1 MNKVNAEVESGMNN
15 VVSDAEAQARSVQDA
30 ITGNEFLKTSCG
42 EAGTS
47 AVDLYTGRL
56 LFIVPLFQDQVGLT
70 PNLIYNSDY
79 RDEIQ
84 QGTNFGNGWRLDA
97 LGILTSE
104 GVNKPVYI
112 DGMGTKHRFHQ
123 YRMRTTY
130 PGTTQFNSQVG
141 LSASATRN
149 FRAVVESYGATQA
162 FMTDEQYVLSTYPG
176 YSQIEMSDNLIWQ
189 GWNESMRCT
198 KQIENKETGIKTIYE
213 YADNRLNKI
222 TGDGVTIE
230 LVYNGSG
237 QVSSIKKTRNG
248 KSETVSITYT
258 DSRISKI
265 TRPAGKTVN
274 ITYSGSF
281 LNEVL
286 DQYNVGLRFA
296 HGSSYITNV
305 KQICKKSSG
314 TYVYGNDWDISYYR
328 TSGNYTKVVDR
339 NGYRV
344 NYVFDQDGRLI
355 CQGEVEENTLPFTI
369 NRGTVSMSQ
378 QLSGVLSDNVFHTR
392 TIVAKADI
400 SSEKIGGPCFPRGTI
415 ITDGSGSRRLTGG
428 TFTSLQRGKLYVFC
442 CWAKATSLSD
452 TVQLDIDELVDKN
465 ADKPYFGARAIV
477 KDSSG
482 NAINRIYVPFDE
494 TKTGWQMI
502 AVPVPYFRMGEF
514 GNSPNSV
521 ELEFDYS
528 RNNGRAEVQGIL
540 YRTDGECLISYGGD
554 YSVAFDGDHNI
565 VTLNDE
571 HGRPWRSFTR
581 GNGSVSRIG
590 DVREWHYDQIGGS
603 AKSYSSPSSIVDEY
617 GKTTSYTYNGKR
629 QCIKEE
635 TVNGSLKMKTE
646 RTYSGDLVAS
656 EEDERGN
663 ASNYTYDS
671 YGFTTKVVSPNG
683 SGNSYTYSNFQL
695 SEVEAVKD
703 SICKNTIRHANG
715 RLSAVWDDDVQ
726 YHYNYDEFG
735 KLLRVYQGGMASG
748 ASWRKDVTYDE
759 FNSSNSLGVVDA
771 VTKVSVEYA
780 NGYENA
786 SFYDKAGRLLQ
797 VKEGTAVKETC
808 TYLADGTLS
817 QRIDNYS
824 GMTYN
829 WSEFGNSIAEDYTK
843 GSEQI
848 LTVTHIDDTATEK
861 RLVYTHSGDT
871 DSYTQKTDEF
881 DRMTELVTPLGT
893 YTYTYDGLGRVTA
906 KTLKSG
912 SVTAAKETYL
922 YTESNDNG
930 YTSPLKKRITYK
942 DNSWDGYTCDGNG
955 LIRNIVHSPGTH
967 LRTYQYDGMNRLARE
982 DIQGHKTATYEYDK
996 AGNLTCRKEYDYTLS
1011 SALDNRTPN
1020 KTVTYSYQ
1028 NGRMTSYD
1036 GESCVYDATGN
1047 PTTYRGKTLTWTRGR
1062 LLETYPSLASPNVT
1076 WTFTYNA
1083 DGIRV
1088 GKSAPGVTTTYGV
1101 DGERI
1106 VYEVSN
1112 GQVKRYFYDESG
1124 IAGFE
1129 YSGQK
1134 YVFRK
1139 NLQGDVVGICSSS
1152 GTLIGEYVYDAWGN
1166 LLEEPTNGVL
1176 LANPFRYRGYYYDTS
1191 IGLYYLNSRYY
1202 DPETGRF
1209 LNEDLVSYLE
1219 PETIG
1224 GINLY
1229 AYCLNDPVNN
1239 IDPSGHF
1246 VASLIISIAIG
1257 ASLSALSS
1265 ALGQLMTTREVNWAQ
1280 VGISALFG
1288 AAGGALS
1295 FIGIGGVVGQ
1305 FAMQG
1310 ALSVGEALSLSAVE
1324 GSLNNFSLAEGVLS
1338 FLAGGVLGSI
1348 GAKNAAKEFGRV
1360 SDIEKS
1366 LLSVLKRGLRQNGI
1380 SGLLKTWTGKSS
1392 KYVSSF
1398 LVPTA
1403 STSLKI
1409 TGFNFALG
1417 VMGFWLEKIV

>member
-1 MNKVNAEVESGMNN
+1 
-15 VVSDAEAQARSVQDA
+15 
-30 ITGNEFLKTSCG
+30 
-42 EAGTS
+42 
-47 AVDLYTGRL
+47 
-56 LFIVPLFQDQVGLT
+56 
-70 PNLIYNSDY
+70 
-79 RDEIQ
+79 
-84 QGTNFGNGWRLDA
+84 
-97 LGILTSE
+97 
-104 GVNKPVYI
+104 
-112 DGMGTKHRFHQ
+112 
-123 YRMRTTY
+123 
-130 PGTTQFNSQVG
+130 
-141 LSASATRN
+141 
-149 FRAVVESYGATQA
+149 
-162 FMTDEQYVLSTYPG
+162 MTDEQYVLSTYPG

-759 FNSSNSLGVVDA
+759 FNSSNSLGVADA

-786 SFYDKAGRLLQ
+786 SFYDNAGRLLQ

-861 RLVYTHSGDT
+861 RLVYSYSGDS
-871 DSYTQKTDEF
+871 DSYTQKTDDF

-912 SVTAAKETYL
+912 SVTVAKETYL
-922 YTESNDNG
+922 YNDSNDSG
-930 YTSPLKKRITYK
+930 YTSPLKNRITYK
-942 DNSWDGYTCDGNG
+942 DNSWVGYICEGNG
-955 LIRNIVHSPGTH
+955 LIRYIIPGTN
-967 LRTYQYDGMNRLARE
+967 LCGYRYDGMNRLVQE
-982 DIQGHKTATYEYDK
+982 ELQGYKTVKYEYDK
-996 AGNLTCRKEYDYTLS
+996 AGNLTCRKEY
-1011 SALDNRTPN
+1011 
-1020 KTVTYSYQ
+1020 
-1028 NGRMTSYD
+1028 GR
-1036 GESCVYDATGN
+1036 
-1047 PTTYRGKTLTWTRGR
+1047 R
-1062 LLETYPSLASPNVT
+1062 
-1076 WTFTYNA
+1076 
-1083 DGIRV
+1083 
-1088 GKSAPGVTTTYGV
+1088 
-1101 DGERI
+1101 
-1106 VYEVSN
+1106 
-1112 GQVKRYFYDESG
+1112 
-1124 IAGFE
+1124 
-1129 YSGQK
+1129 
-1134 YVFRK
+1134 
-1139 NLQGDVVGICSSS
+1139 
-1152 GTLIGEYVYDAWGN
+1152 
-1166 LLEEPTNGVL
+1166 
-1176 LANPFRYRGYYYDTS
+1176 
-1191 IGLYYLNSRYY
+1191 
-1202 DPETGRF
+1202 
-1209 LNEDLVSYLE
+1209 
-1219 PETIG
+1219 
-1224 GINLY
+1224 
-1229 AYCLNDPVNN
+1229 
-1239 IDPSGHF
+1239 
-1246 VASLIISIAIG
+1246 
-1257 ASLSALSS
+1257 
-1265 ALGQLMTTREVNWAQ
+1265 
-1280 VGISALFG
+1280 
-1288 AAGGALS
+1288 
-1295 FIGIGGVVGQ
+1295 
-1305 FAMQG
+1305 
-1310 ALSVGEALSLSAVE
+1310 
-1324 GSLNNFSLAEGVLS
+1324 
-1338 FLAGGVLGSI
+1338 
-1348 GAKNAAKEFGRV
+1348 
-1360 SDIEKS
+1360 
-1366 LLSVLKRGLRQNGI
+1366 
-1380 SGLLKTWTGKSS
+1380 
-1392 KYVSSF
+1392 
-1398 LVPTA
+1398 
-1403 STSLKI
+1403 
-1409 TGFNFALG
+1409 
-1417 VMGFWLEKIV
+1417 